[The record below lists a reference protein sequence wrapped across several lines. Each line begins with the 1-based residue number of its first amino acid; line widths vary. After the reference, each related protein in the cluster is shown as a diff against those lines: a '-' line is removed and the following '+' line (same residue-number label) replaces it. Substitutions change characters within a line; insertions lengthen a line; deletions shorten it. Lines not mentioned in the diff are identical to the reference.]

1 MPDKNKPALRSDI
14 TTRGLTRSP
23 HRAFLRG
30 MGLTDDD
37 FAKPFIGVVTTS
49 GETTPCNMNLSQQAQ
64 GAKSGIT
71 DAGAIPREFTTISV
85 ADSISMNHQ
94 GMRFSLIGRE
104 LIADSIEAMMRGHAY
119 DGLVGFAG
127 CDKTLPGIMMA
138 IVRCNSPAVFVY
150 GGSAL
155 PGNLDGKEVTILDV
169 TEGVGAVLAGEMTRE
184 RLDKLEQCSIPTL
197 GACPGQFT
205 ANTMGMV
212 SEALG
217 LAPADSSVI
226 PAVYDEREDLAYR
239 AGNRVVEIIR
249 NGGPLPREL
258 VTRKSLENA
267 CAVMAATGGSTNAAL
282 HIPAIAN
289 EAGIRFSLDDM
300 AEILQ
305 GTPLISDM
313 KPGGKYLAKD
323 VHQSG
328 GTSIILKVL
337 LEGGYLHGDCLTI
350 EGNTLAE
357 QLRGA
362 GGPDGR
368 VVRPLADPLSMT
380 GGLVVLKGNL
390 CPDGALLKVAGLKSM
405 SFEGPALVFESEEE
419 CMEVVSGDTPV
430 EGRVIVI
437 RNEGPRGGPGMRE
450 MLGVTSL
457 IYGKGLGEKVALIT
471 DGRFSGATRG
481 ICVGHIAPEAAD
493 GGTIAFVKNG
503 DRIHIDI
510 TRKTLELLVPG
521 AELQRRAEAW
531 RSPDH
536 SHLAGVLQK
545 YATQVGSAHLGAV
558 THRGNVQWPVE
569 QVQADDG

>member
-1 MPDKNKPALRSDI
+1 MTPEKNKPVLRSGI

-30 MGLTDDD
+30 MGLDDGD
-37 FAKPFIGVVTTS
+37 FDKPFIGVVTTA

-64 GAKSGIT
+64 AAKSGVT
-71 DAGAIPREFTTISV
+71 DAGGIPREFTTISV

-104 LIADSIEAMMRGHAY
+104 LIADSIEAVMRGHAY
-119 DGLVGFAG
+119 DGVVGFAG

-138 IVRCNSPAVFVY
+138 MARCNSPAVFVY
-150 GGSAL
+150 GGSTL
-155 PGNLDGKEVTILDV
+155 PGNLHGQEVTILDV

-184 RLDKLEQCSIPTL
+184 HLNELERCSVPTV

-226 PAVYDEREDLAYR
+226 PAVHQAREALAYR
-239 AGNRVVEIIR
+239 AGARVMEILQ
-249 NGGPLPREL
+249 NGGPLPRDL
-258 VTRKSLENA
+258 ITRKSLENA
-267 CAVMAATGGSTNAAL
+267 CVTVASTGGSTNAAL

-289 EAGIRFSLDDM
+289 EAGVRFSLDDM
-300 AEILQ
+300 ADIFQ
-305 GTPLISDM
+305 GTPLIADM
-313 KPGGKYLAKD
+313 KPGGRFLAKD
-323 VHQSG
+323 VHDAG
-328 GTSIILKVL
+328 GVSMILRVL
-337 LEGGYLHGDCLTI
+337 LDGGYLHGDCLTI

-357 QLRGA
+357 QLRRA

-368 VVRPLADPLSMT
+368 VVRPLADPLSGA

-390 CPDGALLKVAGLKSM
+390 CPDGALLKVAGLKSLF
-405 SFEGPALVFESEEE
+405 FEGPALVFESEEE
-419 CMEVVSGDTPV
+419 CMKVVSQDTPV
-430 EGRVIVI
+430 EGSVIVI

-457 IYGKGLGEKVALIT
+457 IYGKGLGEKVALLT

-481 ICVGHIAPEAAD
+481 ICAGHIAPEAAD
-493 GGTIAFVKNG
+493 GGAIALVENG
-503 DRIHIDI
+503 DRIRIDI
-510 TRKTLELLVPG
+510 SRKTLTLLVSD
-521 AELQRRAEAW
+521 AERQRRAGQWQA
-531 RSPDH
+531 PDC
-536 SHLAGVLQK
+536 SQLAGVLQK

-558 THRGNVQWPVE
+558 THRGNVQWPLEEVP
-569 QVQADDG
+569 VDD

>member
-1 MPDKNKPALRSDI
+1 MSEKNKPALRSGI
-14 TTRGLTRSP
+14 TTRGLTRAP

-30 MGLTDDD
+30 MGLGDDD
-37 FAKPFIGVVTTS
+37 FGKPFVGVVTTD

-64 GAKSGIT
+64 GARSGIT

-94 GMRFSLIGRE
+94 GMRFSLISRE
-104 LIADSIEAMMRGHAY
+104 LIADSVEAVMRGHAY

-138 IVRCNSPAVFVY
+138 MVRCNSPAVFVY
-150 GGSAL
+150 GGSTL
-155 PGNLDGKEVTILDV
+155 PGKLHGEEVTILDV

-184 RLDKLEQCSIPTL
+184 RLDRLEQCSIPTV

-226 PAVYDEREDLAYR
+226 PAVSEAREALAYR
-239 AGNRVVEIIR
+239 AGKRVVEIIR
-249 NGGPLPREL
+249 NGGPLPRDL

-267 CAVMAATGGSTNAAL
+267 CAVVAATGGSTNAAL
-282 HIPAIAN
+282 HIPAIAH

-300 AEILQ
+300 AEILRN
-305 GTPLISDM
+305 TPLIADM
-313 KPGGKYLAKD
+313 KPGGNYLAKD
-323 VHQSG
+323 VHHAG
-328 GTSIILKVL
+328 GVSIIFKVL
-337 LEGGYLHGDCLTI
+337 LEGGYLHGDCLTM
-350 EGNTLAE
+350 EGNTLSE
-357 QLRGA
+357 QLQCA
-362 GGPDGR
+362 ADPDGR
-368 VVRPLADPLSMT
+368 VVRPLTDPLST
-380 GGLVVLKGNL
+380 AGGLVVLKGNL
-390 CPDGALLKVAGLKSM
+390 CPDGALLKVAGLKSLT
-405 SFEGPALVFESEEE
+405 FEGPALVFESEEE
-419 CMEVVSGDTPV
+419 CMKVVSGEARV
-430 EGRVIVI
+430 EGSVIVI

-457 IYGKGLGEKVALIT
+457 VYGRGLGEKVALIT

-481 ICVGHIAPEAAD
+481 ICVGHVAPEAAA
-493 GGTIAFVKNG
+493 GGAIALVKNG
-503 DRIHIDI
+503 DRIRVDAN
-510 TRKTLELLVPG
+510 RKALDLLISG
-521 AELQRRAEAW
+521 AELQRRAEQW
-531 RSPDH
+531 QSPDN

-558 THRGNVQWPVE
+558 THRGNVHWPLE

>member
-1 MPDKNKPALRSDI
+1 MSEKNKPALRSGI
-14 TTRGLTRSP
+14 TTRGLTRAP

-30 MGLTDDD
+30 MGLGDDD
-37 FAKPFIGVVTTS
+37 FGKPFVGVVTTD

-64 GAKSGIT
+64 GARSGIT

-94 GMRFSLIGRE
+94 GMRFSLISRE
-104 LIADSIEAMMRGHAY
+104 LIADSVEAVMRGHAY

-138 IVRCNSPAVFVY
+138 MVRCNSPAVFVY

-155 PGNLDGKEVTILDV
+155 PGKLHGEEVTILDV

-184 RLDKLEQCSIPTL
+184 RLDRLEQCSIPTV

-226 PAVYDEREDLAYR
+226 PAVSEAREALAYR
-239 AGNRVVEIIR
+239 AGKRVVEIIR
-249 NGGPLPREL
+249 NGGPLPRDL

-267 CAVMAATGGSTNAAL
+267 CAVVAATGGSTNAAL
-282 HIPAIAN
+282 HIPAIAH

-300 AEILQ
+300 AEILRN
-305 GTPLISDM
+305 TPLIADM
-313 KPGGKYLAKD
+313 KPGGNYLAKD
-323 VHQSG
+323 VHHAG
-328 GTSIILKVL
+328 GVSIIFKVL
-337 LEGGYLHGDCLTI
+337 LEGGYLHGDCLTM
-350 EGNTLAE
+350 EGNTLSE
-357 QLRGA
+357 QLQCA
-362 GGPDGR
+362 ADPDGR
-368 VVRPLADPLSMT
+368 VVRPLTDPLST
-380 GGLVVLKGNL
+380 AGGLVVLKGNL
-390 CPDGALLKVAGLKSM
+390 CPDGALLKVAGLKSLT
-405 SFEGPALVFESEEE
+405 FEGPALVFESEEE
-419 CMEVVSGDTPV
+419 CMKVVSGEARV
-430 EGRVIVI
+430 EGSVIVI

-457 IYGKGLGEKVALIT
+457 VYGRGLGEKVALIT

-481 ICVGHIAPEAAD
+481 ICVGHVAPEAAA
-493 GGTIAFVKNG
+493 GGAIALVKNG
-503 DRIHIDI
+503 DRIRVDAN
-510 TRKTLELLVPG
+510 RKALDLLISG
-521 AELQRRAEAW
+521 AELQRRAEQW
-531 RSPDH
+531 QSPDN

-558 THRGNVQWPVE
+558 THRGNVHWPLE